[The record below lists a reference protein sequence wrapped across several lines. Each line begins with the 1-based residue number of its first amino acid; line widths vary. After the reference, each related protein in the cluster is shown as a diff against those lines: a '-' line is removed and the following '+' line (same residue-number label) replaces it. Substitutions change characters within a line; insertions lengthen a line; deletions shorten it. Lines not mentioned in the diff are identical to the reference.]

1 MTVARAPARAPVA
14 VDVRPPVATITLQ
27 GADGANALD
36 LRTQQALVDACG
48 AVEED
53 ARVRAVV
60 LGARGRSFCAGLPEE
75 MGWPPATWPDAI
87 EAVWAMGKPVVV
99 ALSGDVTGWGLGL
112 ALACDLRVAGADVV
126 FRVPAPSGGRFP
138 GGGTTQRLPRL
149 IGPARAAHLLMLGG
163 RVGAREAATW
173 GLVDRVVLRARV
185 RASAGALART
195 LARQAPIAL
204 RYAKEA
210 VRRALDMPLDDG
222 IRLEH
227 DLYVLLQTTADREE
241 GVRAFLERRR
251 PAFQN
256 R

>member
-1 MTVARAPARAPVA
+1 MTVVRAPV
-14 VDVRPPVATITLQ
+14 VLDVRPPVATITLQ
-27 GADGANALD
+27 GAHGANTLD
-36 LRTQQALVDACG
+36 LRMQQALVDACG
-48 AVEED
+48 AVEDD

-60 LGARGRSFCAGLPEE
+60 LGARGRRFCDGLP
-75 MGWPPATWPDAI
+75 GDVCWPPETWPDAI
-87 EAVWAMGKPVVV
+87 EAVWAMRKPVVA

-126 FRVPAPSGGRFP
+126 FRVPVPSGGRFP
-138 GGGTTQRLPRL
+138 GGGMTQRLPRL
-149 IGPARAAHLLMLGG
+149 IGPARAARVLMLGG
-163 RVGAREAATW
+163 RLGVREAATW
-173 GLVDRVVLRARV
+173 GLVDRVVSRARV
-185 RASAGALART
+185 RSSAAALART
-195 LARQAPIAL
+195 VARQAPIAL
-204 RYAKEA
+204 CYAKEA

-227 DLYVLLQTTADREE
+227 DLYLLLQTTADREE